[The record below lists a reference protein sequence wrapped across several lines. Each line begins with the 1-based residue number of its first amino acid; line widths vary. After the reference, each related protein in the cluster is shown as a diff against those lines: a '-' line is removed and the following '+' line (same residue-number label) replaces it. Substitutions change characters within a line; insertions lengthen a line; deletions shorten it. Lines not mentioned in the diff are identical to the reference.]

1 MKEVI
6 TMAVCIRR
14 FVYVGVAMIS
24 LAGGASPAG
33 AASCEDLSKVVLPD
47 THISLA
53 QSLAAGAFTPPV
65 PTWAKRFMQ
74 PTAIPTAFCRVTGE
88 LHPTADSNI
97 KFELWMPATGWTGRY
112 ESVGNGGFAG
122 SIRYDSMRNPLIA
135 GSAVASTDDGHD
147 APAVGPTSG
156 DWAFG
161 HPEKIIDHG
170 YRAVHLTAV
179 TAKALTTAFYGRA
192 PAHAYFVGCS
202 KGGQE
207 AFMEAQR
214 YPEDFNGIVGGA
226 VANQWTDLFSSFMWT
241 QNLNLASQEGY
252 LSPEDLAKIGTAVS
266 AACDTVGG
274 VKSGFVQDPLRCE
287 VNLKSIGLTPAKL
300 RTYEALHQGPKDHAG
315 HSTYAGQAYGSENP
329 GWQDTISATS
339 FETAQTEAQMSMYG
353 ANFYRNFIYQ
363 DKNWSFHGFDLE
375 KGRADAVRVVG
386 DSMNANDVH
395 FAGFKAHG
403 GKLIQYGGM
412 VDSIVT
418 PLSSVKFYRAVVAAQ
433 GNMPESAALAR
444 TQEFYRL
451 FLAPGVGHCGGGPG
465 PNQFGQA
472 GGGGDA
478 EHDLVAA
485 LEQWVEK
492 GVPPTRIVATKFVG
506 DDSTKAAAMTRPLCP
521 FPQVA
526 QYRSGDVKDAA
537 NFVCKAP

>member
-1 MKEVI
+1 MALVI
-6 TMAVCIRR
+6 REWLSALAVLPALAAA
-14 FVYVGVAMIS
+14 GPAVA
-24 LAGGASPAG
+24 GD
-33 AASCEDLSKVVLPD
+33 CEALSKLSLPN

-53 QSLAAGAFTPPV
+53 QSVAAGAFNPPP
-65 PTWAKRFMQ
+65 PTWALGTH
-74 PTAIPTAFCRVTGE
+74 PPAIPAAFCRVTGE
-88 LHPTADSNI
+88 IRPTSDSNI
-97 KFELWMPATGWTGRY
+97 KFEVWLPQSGWTGRY

-122 SIRYDSMRNPLIA
+122 SIRYDSLRNPLLA
-135 GSAVASTDDGHD
+135 GSAVGSTDDGHD
-147 APAVGPTSG
+147 APAIGPSSA
-156 DWAFG
+156 DWAYG
-161 HPEKIIDHG
+161 HPEKIVDHG
-170 YRAVHLTAV
+170 HRAVHLTALV
-179 TAKALTTAFYGRA
+179 GKAITKAFYGRA

-207 AFMEAQR
+207 ALMEAQR
-214 YPEDFNGIVGGA
+214 YPEDFDGIVGGA
-226 VANQWTDLFSSFMWT
+226 VANQWTDLFSSMMWT
-241 QNLNLASQEGY
+241 ENINLKSKDAY
-252 LSPEDLAKIGTAVS
+252 LSPEDLSKIGNAVS
-266 AACDTVGG
+266 AACDNVGG

-315 HSTYAGQAYGSENP
+315 VATYAGHPYGSENP

-339 FETAQTEAQMSMYG
+339 FEEAQSEAQMSMYG
-353 ANFYRNFIYQ
+353 QNFYRNFIYQ
-363 DKNWSFHGFDLE
+363 DKNWSFHNFDLE

-386 DSMNANDVH
+386 ASMNAEDVH
-395 FAGFKAHG
+395 FAGFKARG
-403 GKLIQYGGM
+403 GKLIQYAGW

-418 PLSSVKFYRAVVAAQ
+418 PLSSVKFYEQVVAAD
-433 GNMPESAALAR
+433 GKKGAADALAR
-444 TQEFYRL
+444 TQQFYRL
-451 FLAPGVGHCGGGPG
+451 FMAPGVGHCGGGPG

-492 GVPPTRIVATKFVG
+492 GVPPTRIVATKFVS
-506 DDSTKAAAMTRPLCP
+506 DDSGKGVAMTRPLCA

-526 QYRSGDVKDAA
+526 QYQGAGDVKDAA

>member
-1 MKEVI
+1 MNEVI
-6 TMAVCIRR
+6 KMTVYSRR
-14 FVYVGVAMIS
+14 FA
-24 LAGGASPAG
+24 LAGIAITALGGGALPAVAG
-33 AASCEDLSKVVLPD
+33 SCEQLSQLTLPN

-53 QSLAAGAFTPPV
+53 QSVAAGAFAPPV
-65 PTWAKRFMQ
+65 PSWAKAFMQ
-74 PTAIPTAFCRVTGE
+74 PVAIPAAFCRVTGE
-88 LHPTADSNI
+88 IRPTADSNI
-97 KFELWMPATGWTGRY
+97 KFELWLPASGWTGRY

-122 SIRYDSMRNPLIA
+122 SIRYDSMRNPLLA
-135 GSAVASTDDGHD
+135 GSAGASTDDGHD
-147 APAVGPTSG
+147 APAIGPTSA

-170 YRAVHLTAV
+170 HRAVHLTAI
-179 TAKALTTAFYGRA
+179 TAKAITTAFYGHA
-192 PAHAYFVGCS
+192 PAHNYFVGCS

-214 YPEDFNGIVGGA
+214 YPDDFDGIVGGA
-226 VANQWTDLFSSFMWT
+226 VANQWTDLFSSMMWI
-241 QNLNLASQEGY
+241 QNLNLASKESY
-252 LSPEDLAKIGTAVS
+252 LSPEDLAKIGAAVS

-287 VNLKSIGLTPAKL
+287 LQTPSLGLTPAKL

-315 HSTYAGQAYGSENP
+315 RPTYAGQAYGSENP
-329 GWQDTISATS
+329 GWQDTISATN
-339 FETAQTEAQMSMYG
+339 FEAAQTEAQMSMYG
-353 ANFYRNFIYQ
+353 ANFYRNFVYQ
-363 DKNWSFHGFDLE
+363 DHNSSFHGFDLE

-386 DSMNANDVH
+386 NSMNADDVH

-403 GKLIQYGGM
+403 GKLIQYAGM

-418 PLSSVKFYRAVVAAQ
+418 PLSSVKFYQAVVAAQ
-433 GNMPESAALAR
+433 GHMPDAAALAR
-444 TQEFYRL
+444 TQKFYRL
-451 FLAPGVGHCGGGPG
+451 FLAPGVGHCGGGRG

-472 GGGGDA
+472 GGGGEA

-492 GVPPTRIVATKFVG
+492 GVPPTRIVATKFVA
-506 DDSTKAAAMTRPLCP
+506 DDSTKGVAMTRPLCP

-526 QYRSGDVKDAA
+526 KYQGTGDV
-537 NFVCKAP
+537 